1 MYGEYIYS
9 SIGLQTNLY
18 LGEPRLFR
26 MNDLYLR
33 EPLFAHT
40 LSHSP
45 SRFVAFRFR
54 ASPETIYQKLWLVL
68 LAGPQGGPVAWQN
81 TAMVGKPPPV
91 VAVGYF
97 HVLINFEGLLVRID
111 AIMYVEM
118 QADMSVHNV
127 RRRPSRSVSELPVD
141 LPVQTIKTHAQ

>member
-9 SIGLQTNLY
+9 SIGLQTSLY
-18 LGEPRLFR
+18 LGEPILFR

-97 HVLINFEGLLVRID
+97 HVLIFWRTFSQNRCHHVCRNASGHVSAL
-111 AIMYVEM
+111 
-118 QADMSVHNV
+118 
-127 RRRPSRSVSELPVD
+127 RRRPSRSVSELPVG

>member
-9 SIGLQTNLY
+9 SIGLQTSLY
-18 LGEPRLFR
+18 LGEPILFR

-54 ASPETIYQKLWLVL
+54 ASPETIYQKL
-68 LAGPQGGPVAWQN
+68 
-81 TAMVGKPPPV
+81 
-91 VAVGYF
+91 
-97 HVLINFEGLLVRID
+97 
-111 AIMYVEM
+111 
-118 QADMSVHNV
+118 
-127 RRRPSRSVSELPVD
+127 
-141 LPVQTIKTHAQ
+141 